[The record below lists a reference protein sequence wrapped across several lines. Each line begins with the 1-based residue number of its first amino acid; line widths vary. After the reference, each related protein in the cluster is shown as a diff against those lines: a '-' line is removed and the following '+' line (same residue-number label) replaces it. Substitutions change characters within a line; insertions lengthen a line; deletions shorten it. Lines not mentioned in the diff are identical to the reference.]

1 MNPLESQ
8 HPATA
13 WSTLATL
20 PTPGPDRFEGFS
32 FPSRFG
38 RYRLLGVLGM
48 GGMARVFDAELVRR
62 SGFRKPIALKVARED
77 GLSDRRAVREAL
89 TREARIGALLSHPN
103 LVPVID
109 FGQVEGRLFL
119 AMERVRGQTLAQLL
133 RAEELSMPQ
142 ALGILGQVCEALGCL
157 HDRGLV
163 HRDVK
168 PANVMVEPGGLV
180 RLLDLGGLCSQGSQK
195 STAAVLGSPSYMAP
209 EQVDGGPLDA
219 RTDVFA
225 VGALLWESLTGR
237 RFFHGDSLL
246 ATIAEV
252 RRVETLAAG
261 PRLRAELDPLGAGL
275 TEIVRGCLR
284 LDPQDRYPSCR
295 RLAAELTALRLRLAR
310 STRSPGR
317 SRRSTAGA
325 ERQTVTGSS
334 CPGAY

>member
-119 AMERVRGQTLAQLL
+119 AMERVRGQTLAQL
-133 RAEELSMPQ
+133 
-142 ALGILGQVCEALGCL
+142 
-157 HDRGLV
+157 
-163 HRDVK
+163 
-168 PANVMVEPGGLV
+168 
-180 RLLDLGGLCSQGSQK
+180 
-195 STAAVLGSPSYMAP
+195 
-209 EQVDGGPLDA
+209 
-219 RTDVFA
+219 
-225 VGALLWESLTGR
+225 
-237 RFFHGDSLL
+237 
-246 ATIAEV
+246 
-252 RRVETLAAG
+252 
-261 PRLRAELDPLGAGL
+261 PRLFARH
-275 TEIVRGCLR
+275 
-284 LDPQDRYPSCR
+284 CR
-295 RLAAELTALRLRLAR
+295 
-310 STRSPGR
+310 
-317 SRRSTAGA
+317 
-325 ERQTVTGSS
+325 
-334 CPGAY
+334 